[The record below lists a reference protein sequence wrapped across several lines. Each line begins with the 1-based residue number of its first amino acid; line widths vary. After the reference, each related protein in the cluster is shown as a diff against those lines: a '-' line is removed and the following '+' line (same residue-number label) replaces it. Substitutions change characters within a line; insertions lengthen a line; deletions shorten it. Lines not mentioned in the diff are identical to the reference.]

1 MNLYHGTARNGIIHR
16 PDPAWLHATV
26 YAAVL
31 IAMIAAGN

>member
-1 MNLYHGTARNGIIHR
+1 MNLYHGTARNGIIH
-16 PDPAWLHATV
+16 PDPAWLHAMA